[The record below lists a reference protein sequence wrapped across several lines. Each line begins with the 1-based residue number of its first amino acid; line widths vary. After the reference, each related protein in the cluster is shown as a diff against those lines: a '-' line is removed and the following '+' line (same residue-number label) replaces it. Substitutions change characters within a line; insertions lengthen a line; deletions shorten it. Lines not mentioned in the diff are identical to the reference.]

1 MTLDQF
7 LAALNEAPENIQFSD
22 TMQAIETHYHF
33 TPCEFT
39 NGKQLNE
46 YNQNNGSCKLIF
58 FAQLNKFNIEQTLQ
72 CFGDYYRVDVL
83 QNPDKDDHQNIRNL
97 MIFGWEG
104 VSFKSP
110 PLTKRA

>member
-7 LAALNEAPENIQFSD
+7 LAGLNETPKKTQFTD
-22 TMQAIETHYHF
+22 TMQLIDTYYHF

-46 YNQNNGSCKLIF
+46 ANQNNGSCKLIS
-58 FAQLNKFNIEQTLQ
+58 FAKLNKLDIEQTLQ
-72 CFGDYYRVDVL
+72 CFGDYYRIDVL
-83 QNPDKDDHQNIRNL
+83 QNPDNDDHQNIRNL

-104 VSFKSP
+104 VSFKTL
-110 PLTKRA
+110 PLTKKT